1 MSLLDFE
8 YNFGKKEAII
18 TLVSE
23 VDLYSENKENLIENI
38 TKNFMN
44 DGDFNS
50 YDIRPEKDN
59 HKQQDYYKVILTL
72 TNKK

>member
-1 MSLLDFE
+1 M
-8 YNFGKKEAII
+8 GKEKQTVNTFQDKTEA
-18 TLVSE
+18 
-23 VDLYSENKENLIENI
+23 LIENI

>member
-1 MSLLDFE
+1 
-8 YNFGKKEAII
+8 
-18 TLVSE
+18 
-23 VDLYSENKENLIENI
+23 LYTDNKELLIENI
-38 TKNFMN
+38 TKNFLN

-59 HKQQDYYKVILTL
+59 HKQQEYYKVILTL